1 MEKEMRSTASGSGQ
15 FSGHSSTHYRASGF
29 VASLIGKWQEY
40 RMLRDAESLPYAV
53 MKDIGFRAAEHTNAK

>member
-1 MEKEMRSTASGSGQ
+1 MRSTTYGSGQ
-15 FSGHSSTHYRASGF
+15 FNGHSSTHYTASGF